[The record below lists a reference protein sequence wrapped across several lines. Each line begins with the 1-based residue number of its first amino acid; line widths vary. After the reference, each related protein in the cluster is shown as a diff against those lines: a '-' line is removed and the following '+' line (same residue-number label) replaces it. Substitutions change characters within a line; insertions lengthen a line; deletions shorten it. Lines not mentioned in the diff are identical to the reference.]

1 MGFQVTFIRIS
12 HSLSCECLI
21 VVNVKEENC
30 YMDLLKEKGIIEE
43 INSGNNFGYVL
54 NDNRYFVNT
63 DYKVLL
69 SQTSDVFVQ
78 CMKISYNGKIEI
90 FYLTDEYRPISTLI
104 NGIQS
109 DTLITI
115 LLNLFAAIIE
125 VKNNGFLSCHNID
138 MSWDKIFV
146 NTSTFKTK
154 LIYVPV
160 NCTVYGDYAEF
171 ENELR
176 SNLIKMINNVVQCTS
191 PRLEQFSQDL
201 ANGSLTLTDLYNK
214 SKDVGMSNLAGQS
227 KNIYAGTSQYNAN
240 EYAHSGQ
247 QQNQQSN
254 LQTGVLKLIAVNAPQ
269 RVEVVLD
276 KAKTSIGK
284 RADWVDFVV
293 SFNNMISRKHCTFYI
308 NGNTYYIVDEKSAN
322 GTYVNGYKLQPSQYY
337 QVKRGD
343 IIRMAD
349 SDFQLV

>member
-1 MGFQVTFIRIS
+1 M
-12 HSLSCECLI
+12 
-21 VVNVKEENC
+21 VNGKEESC
-30 YMDLLKEKGIIEE
+30 GMDLLKEKGIIEE
-43 INSGNNFGYVL
+43 IDSGNNFGYVL

-90 FYLTDEYRPISTLI
+90 FFLTDEYRPISTLL
-104 NGIQS
+104 NGIQA

-115 LLNLFAAIIE
+115 ILNLFAAIIE

-138 MSWDKIFV
+138 MNTNKIFV
-146 NTSTFKTK
+146 NTSTYKTK
-154 LIYVPV
+154 LVYVPV
-160 NCTVYGDYAEF
+160 NCSGYDDYAEF

-176 SNLIKMINNVVQCTS
+176 ANLIKVINNVVQCSS

-201 ANGSLTLTDLYNK
+201 ANGTLTLIDLYNK
-214 SKDVGMSNLAGQS
+214 SKDVGMNSITGQS
-227 KNIYAGTSQYNAN
+227 SNVFAGSTM
-240 EYAHSGQ
+240 
-247 QQNQQSN
+247 QNNQSYVNQPQSTQQS
-254 LQTGVLKLIAVNAPQ
+254 GRILKLIAVNAPR
-269 RVEVVLD
+269 RVEIALD
-276 KAKTSIGK
+276 KQKTTIGK
-284 RADWVDFVV
+284 RADLVDFVV
-293 SFNNMISRKHCTFYI
+293 SFNNMISRKHCTFYD

-322 GTYVNGYKLQPSQYY
+322 GTYVNGYKLQPGQYY